1 MLIPH
6 RIPSDKDVR
15 RFSMPGLPPGRTS
28 SVKAQDKT
36 FILQTEFKT
45 NPKRAIVTSVS
56 LDGQVIHRVERS
68 YSQVIES
75 DEDFKNIEAAI
86 VSQHES
92 IARKIIANSAD
103 FIRQTKS
110 IRISRSDKLGVVS
123 GIAYVANIEEKLNGE
138 NPSMIYRQAELIMQ
152 IGDAITATSRVGALK
167 IAAIISDQGKYIL
180 DRMDEQGYLAT
191 LKSDADIG
199 HIITEIEKQ

>member
-1 MLIPH
+1 
-6 RIPSDKDVR
+6 
-15 RFSMPGLPPGRTS
+15 MPGLPPGRTS

-36 FILQTEFKT
+36 FILQTEFKI
-45 NPKRAIVTSVS
+45 NPKRAIVTTVS

-92 IARKIIANSAD
+92 IARKIIANSSD

-110 IRISRSDKLGVVS
+110 IKISRLDRLGVIS
-123 GIAYVANIEEKLNGE
+123 GIAYVANVEDKLNGE
-138 NPSMIYRQAELIMQ
+138 NPPMVYRQAKLIMQ
-152 IGDAITATSRVGALK
+152 IGDAITTTSRVGALK
-167 IAAIISDQGKYIL
+167 MAAIISDQGKFVL
-180 DRMDEQGYLAT
+180 DRMEEEGHLVT

-199 HIITEIEKQ
+199 HIISEIESQ